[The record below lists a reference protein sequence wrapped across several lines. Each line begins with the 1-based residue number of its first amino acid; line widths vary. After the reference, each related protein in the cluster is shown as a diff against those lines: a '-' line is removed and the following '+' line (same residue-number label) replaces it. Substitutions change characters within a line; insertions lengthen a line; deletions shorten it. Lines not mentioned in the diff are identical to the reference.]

1 MASVSRFSRLSV
13 ALTLGLV
20 TALALRADLGARQ
33 GRGGGAGAPATA
45 VVDPIPTT
53 AASIMLNP
61 APYIGKAVSV
71 TASVAK
77 PVSATTFIVDQNRS
91 PAQGEILVIAPA
103 IVKMPAADAY
113 VTVVGDLVAFDAATV
128 SAKFANYK
136 LDVPADVLAKFQG
149 KPAILATAVVD
160 SHLSDLTKKPA
171 APMTPEEQKL
181 SAIMQQVSPASA
193 ALRTAIAE
201 KDAAAVKTQTVL
213 LKKLFGDV
221 QDVFKGLSVMT
232 AMLYASDAS
241 KQSDAVAVAAAA
253 GNWPDA
259 TTASTNLSAACTTCH
274 TAHRERQDD
283 GTFRLK
289 K

>member
-1 MASVSRFSRLSV
+1 MRRLLIG
-13 ALTLGLV
+13 LTLTLV
-20 TALALRADLGARQ
+20 AGIATRAHLDAQMPPQ
-33 GRGGGAGAPATA
+33 GRGAGAGTPATPP
-45 VVDPIPTT
+45 VDPIPTT

-61 APYIGKAVSV
+61 SAFLGKAVSV

-77 PVSATTFIVDQNRS
+77 PITATTFIVDQNRS
-91 PAQGEILVIAPA
+91 VAQGEILVIAPA

-113 VTVVGDLVAFDAATV
+113 VTVVGDLVAFDAAKV
-128 SAKFANYK
+128 SAKFASYK

-149 KPAILATAVVD
+149 KPVILATAVID

-181 SAIMQQVSPASA
+181 SALMQQVSPASA

-201 KDAAAVKTQTVL
+201 SDAAAVKARTAE
-213 LKKLFGDV
+213 LKKLFSDV
-221 QDVFKGLSVMT
+221 GDVFKGLNLMT
-232 AMLYASDAS
+232 AMLYANDAT
-241 KQSDAVAVAAAA
+241 KQSDAVAAAAAA
-253 GNWPDA
+253 GKWPDA
-259 TTASTNLSAACTTCH
+259 TTASANLSAACTTCH